1 MLGRVDYKSKESFA
15 NLMKSKD
22 HLKAFIYSIWFTR
35 IASFLCI
42 FTILCLV
49 KNKFYMND
57 EYWYAI
63 VLDRG
68 IKTFHNFHILSN
80 PVSNITW
87 VFTTIF
93 GLKISAFRILQ
104 ISNSAVA
111 ALGATALIDLG
122 MFWGLKRSR
131 AILFSAPIILCN
143 GFIRYATS
151 AYPGALAMGVGLIGL
166 NLLVRG
172 VESFISDIG
181 KPKLLFVSG
190 MVLGLAGLMHLAFVG
205 LVPVLLFGVVLI
217 LNRNRI
223 NLLSSIRAS
232 LFCLAGF
239 LLVIGF
245 AYAIFLPL
253 CTKFFPGQVE
263 YFKISDSGL
272 SQSLLFTI
280 LTGNS
285 VKWLPTLSNLF
296 VSFKTLGALFIPGVH
311 SNNIILDKIFDLPRV
326 FSFIL
331 LAYFSIEVILNKK
344 KYWKLSFWIFAFI
357 ISLVCELALILFSD
371 FSQCRQYAVIS
382 LSVLGPMFV
391 AGMTIAFGNKK
402 SCFFTVIFL
411 CVIIF
416 YSIFGVEGIVDITRR
431 DNRPFM
437 KLYSHCDVHTPKFA
451 TLPFV
456 NRDINLKQCSD
467 CNWITAYGA
476 FGPSVDF
483 LSQDNRK

>member
-1 MLGRVDYKSKESFA
+1 MKVKDYLKS
-15 NLMKSKD
+15 
-22 HLKAFIYSIWFTR
+22 FIYSIWFIRLTN
-35 IASFLCI
+35 FLCI
-42 FTILCLV
+42 TLILLLI
-49 KNKFYMND
+49 KNRFYMND

-87 VFTTIF
+87 LFVTLF

-104 ISNSAVA
+104 ISNSVVA
-111 ALGATALIDLG
+111 AMGATALIDLG
-122 MFWGLKRSR
+122 MFWGLKRPR

-172 VESFISDIG
+172 VESFISNNG

-205 LVPVLLFGVVLI
+205 VIPALLFAIVLV
-217 LNRNRI
+217 LSRNKI
-223 NLLSSIRAS
+223 NLSSRVRVS

-245 AYAIFLPL
+245 AYVIFLPL

-280 LTGNS
+280 LSGNN
-285 VKWLPTLSNLF
+285 VKWLPNLSNLF
-296 VSFKTLGALFIPGVH
+296 ISFKTLGALFISGVH

-331 LAYFSIEVILNKK
+331 LAYFTIKVILNKE
-344 KYWKLSFWIFAFI
+344 KYWKLSSWVFAFI

-371 FSQCRQYAVIS
+371 FSQCRQYVVIS

-391 AGMTIAFGNKK
+391 AGMIIAFGNKK
-402 SCFFTVIFL
+402 SCFPVVIFL
-411 CVIIF
+411 CIMIF
-416 YSIFGVEGIVDITRR
+416 HLISGVEGIIDITSH

-437 KLYSHCDVHTPKFA
+437 KLYSHCDVHIPKFA

-456 NRDINLKQCSD
+456 NRDNNLKQVSD

-483 LSQDNRK
+483 LSQDNDKLLRKNKP